1 VTPRVLVVSPE
12 PVGDR
17 MAGPAIRARELAR
30 ALAGDCDVT
39 LAAPGASDDP
49 ELPLLHAGIADYD
62 ALATAIAAHDV
73 VVVQQLPPRMLAR
86 MWRGPARLVADL
98 YTPTVLEALEAAP
111 DRPPAARARLGAV
124 ARRSAAAHLA
134 AADLVLCASERQRDL
149 WLGGLA
155 MRGGL
160 EAAAPVE
167 VVPFGVPAEPPAPGP
182 GLRAALPA
190 AGPRVLL
197 WAGGVWDWLDAPTVI
212 RAVPLLPDDV
222 HLVFLGVRRPALAPR
237 DEHAATRAAL
247 ALAEELGL
255 LGRRVHVHDGWVP
268 YAERGAWLLQADL
281 GGSAHHDHLEARFAY
296 RTRLLDHLWAGLPS
310 VVTGGDALG
319 DEIAARGAGRSVAP
333 GDPAAFAGACAAL
346 LADPAPARVAAR
358 AMAAERSWGRVVA
371 PLLAF
376 CLDGA
381 KRPATPERARV
392 VRAATLGQ
400 YAGLAA
406 QTLHTDGPW
415 PLAHRLGRNLLRAAR
430 RV

>member
-1 VTPRVLVVSPE
+1 MAPRVLVVSPE

-39 LAAPGASDDP
+39 LAAPGDSHDP
-49 ELPLLHAGIADYD
+49 DLPVLRAGIADYD
-62 ALATAIAAHDV
+62 ALAGAIAAHDV
-73 VVVQQLPPRMLAR
+73 VVVQQLPPRLLAR
-86 MWRGPARLVADL
+86 IWRGHARLVADL

-111 DRPPAARARLGAV
+111 GRPPAARARLGAV

-160 EAAAPVE
+160 EAAAPVA
-167 VVPFGVPAEPPAPGP
+167 VVPFGVPAAPPVAGP

-222 HLVFLGVRRPALAPR
+222 DLVFLGVRRPALAPR
-237 DEHAATRAAL
+237 DEHAATRTAL

-281 GGSAHHDHLEARFAY
+281 GVSAHHDHLEARFAY

-319 DEIAARGAGRSVAP
+319 DEIAARGAGRAVAA
-333 GDPAAFAGACAAL
+333 GDPAAFAAACAAL
-346 LADPAPARVAAR
+346 LDDPGPAHRAAL
-358 AMAAERSWGRVVA
+358 AMAAERSWSRVVA
-371 PLLAF
+371 PLRAF

-381 KRPATPERARV
+381 KRPPTPARTRVIRAS
-392 VRAATLGQ
+392 TLGQ
-400 YAGLAA
+400 YPGLAA
-406 QTLHTDGPW
+406 ETLRTDGPW
-415 PLAHRLGRNLLRAAR
+415 PLAHRLGRNLLRVAR
-430 RV
+430 RA